1 MASVAAEEDGD
12 ERRDVDAQRRDDDQH
27 QQQREDHAHGVA
39 HERPQRNIDT
49 AVFQRQVEQP
59 DDAPQDPAADEI
71 DRQREEDFQQYPDR
85 LGEEVLQYGL
95 EIEVRNFM
103 DGLREMGFLH
113 TVGQHQRRGRLGS

>member
-1 MASVAAEEDGD
+1 M
-12 ERRDVDAQRRDDDQH
+12 
-27 QQQREDHAHGVA
+27 
-39 HERPQRNIDT
+39 
-49 AVFQRQVEQP
+49 FQRQVEQP
-59 DDAPQDPAADEI
+59 DDAPQYPAADEI